1 VQVPSV
7 VGGSIDGAQSALE
20 AAGLALVQG
29 QTVEV
34 FDESQNGLIVDQAPA
49 AGEWVD
55 LGTTISVTVAVYVP
69 PVEPPDES

>member
-1 VQVPSV
+1 MI
-7 VGGSIDGAQSALE
+7 GGSIDGARAALE

-34 FDESQNGLIVDQAPA
+34 FDESQNGVIVDQAPA

-55 LGTTISVTVAVYVP
+55 LGTTVSVTVAVYVP
-69 PVEPPDES
+69 PAEPPDET